1 MYILKLLGV
10 LKVGYNLELIA
21 FILLEMNTENPGQ
34 RQLITAILW
43 MPIWLKFMMGK
54 LKHFWKIMLQNF
66 QKQAGGWV
74 PLIKLRY
81 KCLDLINYLKYLKLR

>member
-10 LKVGYNLELIA
+10 LKVGYNLKVIA

-43 MPIWLKFMMGK
+43 MPIWLKFMMRK
-54 LKHFWKIMLQNF
+54 LKHFCQIMHLDF
-66 QKQAGGWV
+66 LRLAGGWV
-74 PLIKLRY
+74 PQIRQ
-81 KCLDLINYLKYLKLR
+81 R